1 MRTLAHLS
9 DLHFGRVDPGL
20 VGPLRDA
27 VRALRP
33 DVVVVSGDLT
43 QRARRAQFAAA
54 RAFLSEL
61 PQPQIVVPGNHDVP
75 LYDVARRF
83 LAPMA
88 RFRRSIAADPAPW
101 YRDGEIAVLGINSAR
116 SLTFKGGRINAE
128 QVALVRERFG
138 ALPAGVTRVLV
149 THHPFALPPRT
160 DADDRIGR
168 AAMALDAFADCGV
181 DVLLSGHLHRT
192 HMGAGDETIAA
203 NGALSIHAGTATST
217 RGRGETN
224 SYNAISITRGSVQ
237 VTPWAWDPDLQAFQ
251 PSSPRRFVRK
261 DGRWGEVAPPPVA

>member
-9 DLHFGRVDPGL
+9 DLHFGRIDATL
-20 VGPLRDA
+20 LDPLRDA

-54 RAFLSEL
+54 HAFLAGL
-61 PQPQIVVPGNHDVP
+61 PRPQIVVPGNHDVP

-83 LAPMA
+83 LAPLA
-88 RFRRSIAADPAPW
+88 RFRRSISADPAPW
-101 YRDGEIAVLGINSAR
+101 HRDGEIAVLGINSAR

-128 QVALVRERFG
+128 QVALVRERF
-138 ALPAGVTRVLV
+138 AAVPASVTRVLV
-149 THHPFALPPRT
+149 THHPFDLPPGA

-168 AAMALDAFADCGV
+168 AAMALRAFADCGV

-192 HMGAGDETIAA
+192 HMAA
-203 NGALSIHAGTATST
+203 ASEAMAAHGALSIHAGTATST
-217 RGRGETN
+217 RGRGEANTF
-224 SYNAISITRGSVQ
+224 NAISIAAGRVQ
-237 VTPWAWDPDLQAFQ
+237 VTPWTWEADRNAFVAA
-251 PSSPRRFVRK
+251 PSRHFLRD
-261 DGRWGEVAPPPVA
+261 DGRWREA